1 MTQSRRRLENSS
13 TMLSPATR
21 DFDLLYR
28 NSQEVMGDGKA
39 FLFVFCFSVFFWSLF
54 FCRGKHGNRDLSS
67 RETLAK
73 FKKE

>member
-39 FLFVFCFSVFFWSLF
+39 FLFVFLF
-54 FCRGKHGNRDLSS
+54 FGVFL
-67 RETLAK
+67 K
-73 FKKE
+73 FILL